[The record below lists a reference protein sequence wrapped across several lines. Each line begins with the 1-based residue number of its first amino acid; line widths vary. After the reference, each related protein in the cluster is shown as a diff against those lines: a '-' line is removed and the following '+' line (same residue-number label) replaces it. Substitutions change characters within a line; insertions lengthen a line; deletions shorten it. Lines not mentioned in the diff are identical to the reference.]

1 MIIHL
6 QIIRYNQSQT
16 VLFKLLSGL
25 LGGQTK
31 YLPIRYAPLT
41 IELEL
46 VDNMTDPILRNN
58 NIGPSTAP
66 LTTVNTSIEW
76 HIENVQLKCDLC
88 TLDNA
93 LDNSYAQHLLSGKSL
108 PINFNTYI
116 SQIQSMISS
125 SNIGHKSIKLNVTRA
140 LSRLKSVFVTLI
152 ASFKASDPASVKN
165 IALRDWNNFYSP
177 MRDYSESVVNHFN
190 SN

>member
-1 MIIHL
+1 MKH
-6 QIIRYNQSQT
+6 SQ
-16 VLFKLLSGL
+16 F
-25 LGGQTK
+25 QTK

-46 VDNMTDPILRNN
+46 VDKMTDPIINN
-58 NIGPSTAP
+58 NIGTFSN
-66 LTTVNTSIEW
+66 VNTSIEW

-125 SNIGHKSIKLNVTRA
+125 SNIGQKSIKLNVTKA

-152 ASFKASDPASVKN
+152 GSFKATDPAQAEN
-165 IALRDWNNFYSP
+165 IPFRDWNNFYSP
-177 MRDYSESVVNHFN
+177 MREYSKSTLNEFN
-190 SN
+190 SDGDFEAQ